1 MRSPLHCCIDSES
14 VMRHDKIIERLSN
27 QDGISPACRLIMQ
40 SPSIVCV
47 QSPSIVCVQSRNEGS
62 EAGEN
67 KDKTERVLNAW
78 ISESKVV

>member
-1 MRSPLHCCIDSES
+1 MQTDHAVTIDCVRSITL
-14 VMRHDKIIERLSN
+14 
-27 QDGISPACRLIMQ
+27 
-40 SPSIVCV
+40 
-47 QSPSIVCVQSRNEGS
+47 RNEGS